1 MNRNLYNQLKEK
13 LYDIYWCYIYS
24 KREALIEEYIE
35 EHSDYFLEVM
45 EQDLKNK
52 ILFKKA
58 ETMFI
63 NINCIKDFS
72 FKEAIKNALRSYIE
86 KLYFKEFYTEADLAI
101 KAFIK
106 AVDEQKIN
114 FDLVEK
120 PFKKIIKT
128 LVERHIKKIQKEHED
143 GL

>member
-86 KLYFKEFYTEADLAI
+86 KLYFEEFHTEANLAI

>member
-1 MNRNLYNQLKEK
+1 MDRNLYNQLKEK

-24 KREALIEEYIE
+24 KTEALIEEYIE

-45 EQDLKNK
+45 EQDLKNE

-58 ETMFI
+58 KTMF
-63 NINCIKDFS
+63 NSPDYNKS
-72 FKEAIKNALRSYIE
+72 FPFKQRIKNALKSYIE
-86 KLYFKEFYTEADLAI
+86 KLYFEEFYTEASLAI

-106 AVDEQKIN
+106 AIDEQGIN

-120 PFKKIIKT
+120 SFKKIIKT

>member
-1 MNRNLYNQLKEK
+1 MDRNLYNQLKEK

>member
-1 MNRNLYNQLKEK
+1 MNRDLYNQLTEK
-13 LYDIYWCYIYS
+13 LYDIYQCYINS
-24 KREALIEEYIE
+24 KREALIEEYVE

-86 KLYFKEFYTEADLAI
+86 KLYFEEFHTEANLAI

>member
-86 KLYFKEFYTEADLAI
+86 KLYFEEFYTEADLAI

>member
-1 MNRNLYNQLKEK
+1 MNRDLYNQLREK
-13 LYDIYWCYIYS
+13 LYDIYWYYINS
-24 KREALIEEYIE
+24 KREALIEEYVE

-86 KLYFKEFYTEADLAI
+86 KLYFEEFHTEANLAI

>member
-1 MNRNLYNQLKEK
+1 MNRDLYNQLKEK

-24 KREALIEEYIE
+24 KRETLIEEYIE

-86 KLYFKEFYTEADLAI
+86 KLYFEEFHTEANLAI

>member
-1 MNRNLYNQLKEK
+1 MNRDLYNQLREK
-13 LYDIYWCYIYS
+13 LYDIYWCYISS
-24 KREALIEEYIE
+24 KREALIEEYVE

-86 KLYFKEFYTEADLAI
+86 KLYFEEFHTEANLAI

>member
-1 MNRNLYNQLKEK
+1 MNRDLYNQLKEK

-86 KLYFKEFYTEADLAI
+86 KLYFKEFHTEANLAI

>member
-1 MNRNLYNQLKEK
+1 MNRDLYNQLREK
-13 LYDIYWCYIYS
+13 LYYIYWCYINS
-24 KREALIEEYIE
+24 KREALIEEYVE

-86 KLYFKEFYTEADLAI
+86 KLYFEEFHTEANLAI

>member
-58 ETMFI
+58 ETVFI

>member
-1 MNRNLYNQLKEK
+1 MNRDLYNQLKEK

-24 KREALIEEYIE
+24 KRETLIEEYIE

-63 NINCIKDFS
+63 NINCIKNFS

-86 KLYFKEFYTEADLAI
+86 KLYFEEFHTEANLAI

>member
-1 MNRNLYNQLKEK
+1 MNRDLYNQLKEK

-24 KREALIEEYIE
+24 KRETLIEEYIE
-35 EHSDYFLEVM
+35 EHSDYFLEVI

-86 KLYFKEFYTEADLAI
+86 KLYFEEFHTEANLAI

>member
-86 KLYFKEFYTEADLAI
+86 RLYFKEFYIEADLAI

>member
-1 MNRNLYNQLKEK
+1 MNRDLYNQLREK
-13 LYDIYWCYIYS
+13 LYDIYWCYINS
-24 KREALIEEYIE
+24 KREALIEEYVE

-72 FKEAIKNALRSYIE
+72 FKEAIKNALRFYIE
-86 KLYFKEFYTEADLAI
+86 KLYFEEFHTEANLAI

>member
-1 MNRNLYNQLKEK
+1 MNRDLYNQLKEK
-13 LYDIYWCYIYS
+13 LYDIYWCYINS
-24 KREALIEEYIE
+24 KRETLIEEYIE

-63 NINCIKDFS
+63 NINCIKNFS

-86 KLYFKEFYTEADLAI
+86 KLYFEEFHTEANLAI

>member
-1 MNRNLYNQLKEK
+1 MNRDLYNQLREK
-13 LYDIYWCYIYS
+13 LYNIYWCYINS
-24 KREALIEEYIE
+24 KREALIEEYVE
-35 EHSDYFLEVM
+35 EHSDYFLEVI

-86 KLYFKEFYTEADLAI
+86 KLYFEEFHTEANLAI